1 MEVSDLSVPLLSF
14 YSNQN
19 VIIAKQYQ
27 CVNKKCRVKVY
38 NSKSYS
44 SWASIILKMCFILK
58 ICFCFVFGDS
68 NIIIHTVFYYATLF

>member
-27 CVNKKCRVKVY
+27 CVKKNIYRVKVY
-38 NSKSYS
+38 NSESYS
-44 SWASIILKMCFILK
+44 SRGSINL
-58 ICFCFVFGDS
+58 
-68 NIIIHTVFYYATLF
+68 